1 MAAKLESR
9 ENYIERKLKE
19 TVESLGGICRK
30 VVTTHESGWADR
42 ECLLPGGVCVFVE
55 LKAKGKRMRKLQ
67 ELQALRLKKLGFEV
81 LLIDSIYKVKVFK
94 KRYERK

>member
-1 MAAKLESR
+1 MATTLESR

-55 LKAKGKRMRKLQ
+55 LKAKGKNMRKLQ
-67 ELQALRLKKLGFEV
+67 QLQALRLKKLGFEV
-81 LLIDSIYKVKVFK
+81 LLIDTIQKIEDFR